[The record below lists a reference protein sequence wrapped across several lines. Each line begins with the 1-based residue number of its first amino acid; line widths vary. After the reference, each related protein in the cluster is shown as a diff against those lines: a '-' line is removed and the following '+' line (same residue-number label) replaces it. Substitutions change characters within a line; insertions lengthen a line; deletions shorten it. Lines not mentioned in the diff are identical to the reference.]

1 MAIGSS
7 EIRRCPMP
15 IDSSA
20 PTAAGFIVHD
30 FLPFAT
36 HVMCP
41 EFLSSGF
48 EKYSKAETSVSHSLN
63 S

>member
-7 EIRRCPMP
+7 GIRRCPMP
-15 IDSSA
+15 IDSSG

-48 EKYSKAETSVSHSLN
+48 EKYSKAEHL
-63 S
+63 